1 MATRKPKTLHFWRG
15 ELPHWQVENG
25 RYFVTIHLKDAL
37 PQVAC
42 NRIRE
47 LCDQYRASSRSSTDD
62 DNDHSLAL
70 SRKIFVEMERW
81 LDSNHSVIHFKQ
93 SDLCEMVVEAI
104 QFRQRKAVWEIFSFV
119 VMPSHIHLF
128 FELNDE
134 LSLKRELEEFKRWT
148 GHQASKLNPS
158 FSARRFWQSEWFDHW
173 SRSDEEDDK
182 IVRYIQN
189 NPVKAR
195 LAKHVGEYEFC
206 R

>member
-1 MATRKPKTLHFWRG
+1 
-15 ELPHWQVENG
+15 
-25 RYFVTIHLKDAL
+25 
-37 PQVAC
+37 
-42 NRIRE
+42 
-47 LCDQYRASSRSSTDD
+47 
-62 DNDHSLAL
+62 
-70 SRKIFVEMERW
+70 MERW